1 MGIYLGTATP
11 TYYVGTATV
20 SAMYLGSTQVYSAN
34 PITITAQPT
43 NQTSSG
49 GAATFSVAAT
59 AASGYT
65 ISYQW
70 ERQAISSVGSWSNV
84 SGATSATLSL
94 TGLASGTNDQDQY
107 RCKLST
113 TGYNVTSSAAV
124 LTVPNLISITAQPSS
139 QTITGTTAS
148 FTCTATISGGGTA
161 SYAWYKQS
169 FGVGGFYAMSNSTN
183 VSGATSSTLSLSG
196 LSQSSNNGD
205 KYQCLVTYG
214 SETPVYSLTATLTIG
229 SVSSAWTSQNSQ
241 WLSAFPTSGAYGSG
255 TTSSK
260 FYRAS
265 ITSGFD
271 AASARVVSAGTVYIY
286 AQQGAADFSLAIK
299 KNGSAVFT
307 GADSGNGFQGNIGTS
322 LASPLSFSVAA
333 SDLITFGASGDNAYY
348 SNLYIWWQ

>member
-1 MGIYLGTATP
+1 
-11 TYYVGTATV
+11 
-20 SAMYLGSTQVYSAN
+20 MYLGSTQVYSAN

-49 GAATFSVAAT
+49 GAATFSVSAT
-59 AASGYT
+59 ASPGYT

-70 ERQAISSVGSWSNV
+70 QYYSAYNTGTSNI

-94 TGLASGTNDQDQY
+94 TGLASGLDNGNQY
-107 RCKLST
+107 SCILST
-113 TGYNVTSSAAV
+113 TGYSVVSSSAT
-124 LTVPNLISITAQPSS
+124 LTVPNRITITVQPSS

-148 FTCTATISGGGTA
+148 FTCTATISGGGTP
-161 SYAWYKQS
+161 SYTWYRQNLGIGS
-169 FGVGGFYAMSNSTN
+169 FLA
-183 VSGATSSTLSLSG
+183 VSGGTSSTLSLSG

-205 KYQCLVTYG
+205 KYFCQVSYSNEAVVT
-214 SETPVYSLTATLTIG
+214 SSTATLTIG

-265 ITSGFD
+265 IDGFD

-286 AQQGAADFSLAIK
+286 AQQGAADFSLVIK

-307 GADSGNGFQGNIGTS
+307 GNDSGGNGFQGNIGTS
-322 LASPLSFSVAA
+322 LASPVSFSVAA

-348 SNLYIWWQ
+348 TNLYIWWQ